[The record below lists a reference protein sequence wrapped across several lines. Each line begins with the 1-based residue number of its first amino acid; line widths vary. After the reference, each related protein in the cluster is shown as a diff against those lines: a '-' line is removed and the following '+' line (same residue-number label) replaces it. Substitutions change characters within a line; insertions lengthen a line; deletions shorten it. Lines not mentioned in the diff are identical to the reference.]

1 MAYLLDKE
9 PFNGE
14 NEMINFEPSIDPI
27 LKDVIESRQGDF
39 FKQQQENFCKTF
51 NPDDFKKKISTIL
64 DKAIEEDQRFD
75 KQIQDNIELL
85 KHTLLGKA
93 IDSVFTMRK
102 EK

>member
-1 MAYLLDKE
+1 MAHLLEKDPLDVEFRKVA
-9 PFNGE
+9 
-14 NEMINFEPSIDPI
+14 FEPSADSI
-27 LKDVIESRQGDF
+27 LKTAIESQQDDF

-51 NPDDFKKKISTIL
+51 NPDDFKKKISSIL
-64 DKAIEEDQRFD
+64 DKAIEEDQMFD
-75 KQIQDNIELL
+75 KQIQDNIEML